1 MYPIVVVLLDG
12 LADRAHEVLKGRTAN
27 EAARTPNLDRLVA
40 AGSNGLLYAVGP
52 GRAPSSEVAHWSM
65 LGYRPDEFPGRAVFE
80 ALGRGQSIS
89 NEHVFAYAALRPAQ
103 RRDDGLWLTGR
114 PDPQRDEADA
124 QALVEACDGLE
135 VDRLL
140 FTLDHVW
147 RGEAVLRIE
156 GDADERITDTDAFFR
171 DRHPVLRPLALAPD
185 AERTARAAEEWT
197 RWTMELL
204 AEHDVNKRRA
214 DEGLPVFNVITLKWW
229 GRPREV
235 PTFEQR
241 HGLRGTFIGESA
253 FLRGLAKCVGL
264 ETIEAPES
272 DNAETDLNRRLD
284 LIQERLAA
292 GDTFV
297 FAHQKATDAA
307 GHTKD
312 PLVKRAVIESLDVVF
327 RGRLKVDRA
336 IVCVTGDHATPASPD
351 VIHSGDPVPFVVA
364 GPGVRAD
371 GVRRFGELDCA
382 AGIFGQLR
390 GPDMMPVLLNAAD
403 RPLFLGS
410 RPTPFD
416 GADGYPSLLEPLT

>member
-12 LADRAHEVLKGRTAN
+12 LADRAHDVLKGRTAN
-27 EAARTPNLDRLVA
+27 EAARTPNLDRFAA
-40 AGSNGLLYAVGP
+40 AGSCGLLYAVGP

-80 ALGRGQSIS
+80 ALGRGQSLS
-89 NEHVFAYAALRPAQ
+89 EEHVFAYAALRPAE
-103 RRDDGLWLTGR
+103 RRDDGWWLTGR
-114 PDPQRDEADA
+114 PDPERDAADA
-124 QALVEACDGLE
+124 KALVDACDGLE
-135 VDRLL
+135 VDRML

-156 GDADERITDTDAFFR
+156 GEADERVTDTDAFFR
-171 DRHPVLRPLALAPD
+171 DRHPVLRPQSLAPES
-185 AERTARAAEEWT
+185 ERTARTAEEWT
-197 RWTMELL
+197 RWTMEIL
-204 AEHDVNKRRA
+204 AEHEINKRRA
-214 DEGLPVFNVITLKWW
+214 EDGLPVFNVITLKWW
-229 GRPREV
+229 GRPRSV

-241 HGLRGTFIGESA
+241 HGLRGTFVGESA
-253 FLRGLAKCVGL
+253 FLRGLAKAVGL

-272 DNAETDLNRRLD
+272 DNAEADLSRRLD
-284 LIQERLAA
+284 LVHERLAA

-297 FAHQKATDAA
+297 FVHQKATDAA

-312 PLVKRAVIESLDVVF
+312 PLVKRAVIEALDVVL
-327 RGRLKVDRA
+327 RGRLPIDRA
-336 IVCVTGDHATPASPD
+336 VVCITGDHATPASPD
-351 VIHSGDPVPFVVA
+351 VIHSGDPVPFLVA

-382 AGIFGQLR
+382 AGILGRLR

-416 GADGYPSLLEPLT
+416 GADGYPSLLDPLT